1 MTRDTPG
8 SPSRLRD
15 AHGRRVT
22 YLRLSVT
29 DRCNLH
35 CAYCRP
41 ASPCGP
47 VVTEPPRPRAE
58 LLSFEEIERVV
69 RAAAELG
76 VVKVRLTGGEPLLR
90 RGIGALCG
98 RLARVPGI
106 RTVALTT
113 NGVLLE
119 THLDALRRAGVGRLN
134 VSLDTLDR
142 ERFRRLTGVDAL
154 PQVLRGLERAVQAGF
169 AAVKLNCVLQRGIN
183 DDALPALVDFAAA
196 RDLDIRFIEAMPLPG
211 TPHGRIFLP
220 AAEARARLAARHD
233 LVPLRAPGAEAAGP
247 ASEFRIAGSVA
258 RVGFIA
264 ALGDSF
270 CRRCNRLRLLADG
283 RLKPCLFA
291 PAAVRLLPLLRR
303 DPPDA
308 VLARALVHAVRRKP
322 AAHPF
327 LPGPGLL
334 GGRRGSGQD
343 DRRGDPMV
351 EIGG

>member
-1 MTRDTPG
+1 M
-8 SPSRLRD
+8 
-15 AHGRRVT
+15 
-22 YLRLSVT
+22 
-29 DRCNLH
+29 
-35 CAYCRP
+35 
-41 ASPCGP
+41 
-47 VVTEPPRPRAE
+47 
-58 LLSFEEIERVV
+58 V
-69 RAAAELG
+69 RAAAGLG

-90 RGIGALCG
+90 KGVSELCG

-113 NGVLLE
+113 NGVLLSE
-119 THLDALRRAGVGRLN
+119 HLPALRRAGVSPLN

-154 PQVLRGLERAVQAGF
+154 PQVLRGLELAVRAGF
-169 AAVKLNCVLQRGIN
+169 AEVKLNCVLQRGIN
-183 DDALPALVDFAAA
+183 DDALPGLVDFAAA
-196 RDLDIRFIEAMPLPG
+196 RDLNIRFIEAMPLPG

-220 AAEARARLAARHD
+220 AAEALARLAARHH
-233 LVPLRAPGAEAAGP
+233 LVPLRPPAADAAGP
-247 ASEFRIAGSVA
+247 ASDFRIAGGGA
-258 RVGFIA
+258 RVSFIA

-291 PAAVRLLPLLRR
+291 PAAARLLPLLRR
-303 DPPDA
+303 DPRDA

-334 GGRRGSGQD
+334 GGRRAPGED